1 MVCYRGSPPR
11 SIQTFN
17 GKEECLSGEEFVR
30 ERDLEV
36 GQPCSSKLES
46 YVIVE
51 DGNRE
56 LGPED
61 FLFGNNTHALLL

>member
-51 DGNRE
+51 DEEPGIGTRGFPVWE
-56 LGPED
+56 
-61 FLFGNNTHALLL
+61 